1 MTCPLYFLRAV
12 DLQLNMVSFLARSVL
27 DQSETTVC
35 LSILANLV
43 MPKLVLLV
51 SSAHIMWK
59 CS

>member
-1 MTCPLYFLRAV
+1 MTCLLYFLRAV
-12 DLQLNMVSFLARSVL
+12 DLARSVL

-59 CS
+59 CI